1 LNTIDKEKGK
11 LTTQLEKMREKAGEP
26 GAVVYSEWGT
36 PNSPLMKKCRKC
48 GAKLRSRKE
57 T

>member
-1 LNTIDKEKGK
+1 MNTIDKEKGK